1 MVEVFKTNVHCPEAA
16 ANLLALL
23 RVHYGGCQVSFDLE
37 DCDKVLR
44 IAGQRV
50 VVAPQVISIL
60 QQQGFQCLVLDY

>member
-1 MVEVFKTNVHCPEAA
+1 MVEVFKTNVQCPEAA

-23 RVHYGGCQVSFDLE
+23 RIHYGDCQVSFDLE

-50 VVAPQVISIL
+50 LAAPHVISIL
-60 QQQGFQCLVLDY
+60 QQHGFECLVLDY